1 MENSS
6 SLLTIKQASE
16 FASEYLKKNVT
27 TSNISYLIKY
37 GKIRK
42 INDNGSTIINKQD
55 LIKYYKSY
63 LGNREISWK
72 DKLVMT

>member
-27 TSNISYLIKY
+27 TSNISYLIQY